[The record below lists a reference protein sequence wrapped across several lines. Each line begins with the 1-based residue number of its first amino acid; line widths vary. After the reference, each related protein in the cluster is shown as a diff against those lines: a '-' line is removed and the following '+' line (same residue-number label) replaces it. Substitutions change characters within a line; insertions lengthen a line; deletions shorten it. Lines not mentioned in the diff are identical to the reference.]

1 MERPLPRRHVMQAS
15 VAGMLGSSCIA
26 GAVEPAT
33 RRSSRAVIFIF
44 LSGGL
49 AQHESFDPKPD
60 GPLDIRGEFGTIA
73 TRTPGLRI
81 CEHLPLLAERSQQ
94 WALCRSLSHSS
105 NEHSA
110 GHQIMLSGRSNLP
123 VGFDASRPKHTD
135 WPAIAALA
143 ANAMPAE
150 QTLPSSIVLPEK
162 LVHRTGRTI
171 PGQFAGLL
179 GRQKEPWWLECSP
192 FFPAG
197 YGAYP
202 THAFHHASGGMP
214 EGSPIFRPLDLT
226 LPEGLVAGRLISRV
240 ELRNTLEARRPE
252 LGAAAEA
259 GSFDRYRGMATA
271 LLLDPKIASAFDLS
285 QASPRQRER
294 YGENSFGWSLLLA
307 ARLVRVGVSFVQ
319 VNLGNNETWDTHQSA
334 WTNLK
339 RFLLPP
345 MDRAVSAL
353 IDDLA
358 GEGRLETTL
367 VAMAGE
373 FGRTPTISTLPGAR
387 EAGRDHWGRVQTAF
401 FAGGGIQGGA
411 VVGGTDRFGGEPDRD
426 PQRPEDFAATLF
438 HGLGLAARTV
448 WQDESGR
455 PFPLTDGRPIAGLFA
470 G

>member
-1 MERPLPRRHVMQAS
+1 MERPLPRRNVMR
-15 VAGMLGSSCIA
+15 AGMAGILGSSCIA
-26 GAVEPAT
+26 AAKEPSS
-33 RRSSRAVIFIF
+33 RRSSQAVIFIF

-73 TRTPGLRI
+73 TRTPGLRL
-81 CEHLPLLAERSQQ
+81 CEHLPMLAERSQQ

-123 VGFDASRPKHTD
+123 VGFDANRPKHTD

-162 LVHRTGRTI
+162 LVHRTGRSI

-192 FFPAG
+192 YFPAG

-202 THAFHHASGGMP
+202 THAFHHASGGLTG
-214 EGSPIFRPLDLT
+214 GSPMFRPLNLA
-226 LPEGLVAGRLISRV
+226 LPEGLAAGRLISRV
-240 ELRNTLEARRPE
+240 ELRNTLESRRPE
-252 LGAAAEA
+252 LGATAEA

-271 LLLDPKIASAFDLS
+271 LLLDPGIATAFDLS
-285 QASPRQRER
+285 RASPRQRER

-307 ARLVRVGVSFVQ
+307 ARLVRAGVSFVQ

-339 RFLLPP
+339 QFLLPP

-401 FAGGGIQGGA
+401 FAGGGVRGGA
-411 VVGGTDRFGGEPDRD
+411 VVGATDRFGGEPDRD

-438 HGLGLAARTV
+438 RGLGLAAHTV

-455 PFPLTDGRPIAGLFA
+455 PFPLTDGRPIAELFA